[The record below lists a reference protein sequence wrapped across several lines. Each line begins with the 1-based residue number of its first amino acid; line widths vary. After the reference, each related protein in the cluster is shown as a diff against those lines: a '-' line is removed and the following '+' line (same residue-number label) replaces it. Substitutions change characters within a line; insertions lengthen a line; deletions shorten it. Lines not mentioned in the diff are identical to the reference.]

1 MAKVTGPLMSMS
13 ASGKLG
19 DSIVFSIW
27 KGNAY
32 VRQFVVPSNPQT
44 GDQGD
49 QRIIVGGTGR
59 AVGKVGVA
67 SDYDNQLIT
76 LGAIPSGQS
85 KQSFLV
91 KYIIDH
97 YLSSVTL
104 YNAEVSA
111 AAAHTAAS
119 DFTAAGAELG
129 IVDFDLAYAGVAN
142 PFAKGL
148 SVYLLAK
155 AAIDLG
161 FTGTPYT
168 TALASWTSTQIAELV
183 ADLAAA

>member
-19 DSIVFSIW
+19 DAIVFSIW
-27 KGNAY
+27 KGSAY
-32 VRQFVVPSNPQT
+32 VRQFVIPSNPKT

-49 QRIIVGGTGR
+49 QRVIVGGTGR
-59 AVGKVGVA
+59 AAGKVGVLSA
-67 SDYDNQLIT
+67 FDTQLIT

-97 YLSSVTL
+97 YLSTAVL
-104 YNAEVSA
+104 YNEELVAF
-111 AAAHTAAS
+111 AAHSADT
-119 DFTAAGAELG
+119 DFTAAAVELG
-129 IVDFDLAYAGVAN
+129 IADFDLAYAGVAN
-142 PFAKGL
+142 AYVKGL
-148 SVYLLAK
+148 GVYLLAK
-155 AAIDLG
+155 TAIDLG

-168 TALASWTSTQIAELV
+168 TALASWTSTQIDLLV
-183 ADLAAA
+183 ADLATV